1 MFVDVTQIPV
11 EGLDVEFRETENF
24 LGSSGKAISLLQ
36 PVEATLHFLRA
47 PTEVWVR
54 GQVSSVLQLNC
65 SRCSEPFLFPVDEAF
80 TVRYR
85 GPLTSEAEEEHAL
98 DVEELDVDFLH
109 EDLINVSELIRE
121 NILLALPV
129 KPLCREGCRGLCP
142 QCGTNLNEDTCRCSS
157 GSSDPRWRG
166 LERLR

>member
-1 MFVDVTQIPV
+1 MFVDITQIPV
-11 EGLDVEFRETENF
+11 EGLDVEFREAENF
-24 LGSSGKAISLLQ
+24 LGSSGEAISLLQ

-54 GQVSSVLQLNC
+54 GRVSSVLQLNC
-65 SRCSEPFLFPVDEAF
+65 SRCSEPFSFPVHEDF

-85 GPLTSEAEEEHAL
+85 GPLTGGGEEEHAL
-98 DVEELDVDFLH
+98 GVEELDVDFLH
-109 EDLINVSELIRE
+109 EDLVDVKELIRE

-142 QCGTNLNEDTCRCSS
+142 QCGMNLNEGTCRCPS
-157 GSSDPRWRG
+157 GSPDPRWRS
-166 LERLR
+166 LERLL